1 MLNYQSVTG
10 KSFFKTGGFPASH
23 EPSILGNPVKLV
35 RGTQMH
41 PDSWTLAPVAI
52 ALWHLRC
59 VFPEQF
65 LVYCVQKHI
74 HITCRWRVRS
84 SSSSFTQENTGWT
97 WMELSPH
104 SFRVTL
110 SPSLKALHT
119 YGSTLT
125 QKTFWWC
132 QRRSTTQQ
140 CQFPH
145 WPWMKNHHFDLPK
158 TTRPRMPKVVVSQ
171 FWDVGGF
178 LKWRFPNMVND
189 KSYE

>member
-1 MLNYQSVTG
+1 MSNYQTLTG

-52 ALWHLRC
+52 ALWHLRR
-59 VFPEQF
+59 VSPDQF

-119 YGSTLT
+119 DGSTLT

-132 QRRSTTQQ
+132 QRRSTTTLAMNEKPPLR
-140 CQFPH
+140 FA
-145 WPWMKNHHFDLPK
+145 KNHPSEDAKSGRLPILG
-158 TTRPRMPKVVVSQ
+158 R
-171 FWDVGGF
+171 GGF
-178 LKWRFPNMVND
+178 LKMEDPQHG
-189 KSYE
+189 